1 MKKINQA
8 QHRSDGNDND
18 DNYST
23 SIREATLGTA
33 VQSRRLVNYNSKAF
47 RILEQLFKASEPK
60 HSSYRFATRAE
71 RNAMRRLVRAGLIK
85 AETEEESM
93 HDNNSNCCITSS
105 SHLYT
110 KYSITLAGRAHY
122 VAAELG
128 LSFPQLCYL
137 ACARNAVHNFIFT
150 DDRVFFAKDVYT
162 IFGLVFKDISP
173 SITRWELARK
183 GFLARYAWHISSLV
197 RPHFVELE
205 RRYATVMDE
214 LYHWMKKEYDRQ
226 FAEAMHDPVIAKIV
240 VGPAQP
246 PITEGKR
253 AE

>member
-1 MKKINQA
+1 MNKMKQA

-18 DNYST
+18 DSYCT
-23 SIREATLGTA
+23 GIRDATLGIA
-33 VQSRRLVNYNSKAF
+33 VHCRRLVNYNSKAF
-47 RILEQLFKASEPK
+47 RILDQLFKTSEPK
-60 HSSYRFATRAE
+60 HCCCRFATRAE
-71 RNAMRRLVRAGLIK
+71 RNAMRRLVRAGFIK

-93 HDNNSNCCITSS
+93 HNNNNCCTASS

-128 LSFPQLCYL
+128 LSLPQLCYL
-137 ACARNAVHNFIFT
+137 ACARNAVHNSIIT
-150 DDRVFFAKDVYT
+150 DGRVFFAKDVYT

-197 RPHFVELE
+197 TPHFAELE

-214 LYHWMKKEYDRQ
+214 LFHWMKKEYDRQ
-226 FAEAMHDPVIAKIV
+226 FAEAMYDPVIAKMVI
-240 VGPAQP
+240 GLAQQ
-246 PITEGKR
+246 PIPEGR

>member
-1 MKKINQA
+1 MKKIKQV

-18 DNYST
+18 NICIG
-23 SIREATLGTA
+23 IRQATPGIA

-60 HSSYRFATRAE
+60 HCYQFATRAE
-71 RNAMRRLVRAGLIK
+71 RNAMHRLVRAGLIK

-93 HDNNSNCCITSS
+93 HDDNNCCTTSRGS
-105 SHLYT
+105 YLYT
-110 KYSITLAGRAHY
+110 RYSITLAGRAHY

-137 ACARNAVHNFIFT
+137 ACARNAVHNSILT
-150 DDRVFFAKDVYT
+150 DGRVFFAKDVYT

-173 SITRWELARK
+173 SITGWELARK
-183 GFLARYAWHISSLV
+183 GFLARYAWHISSV
-197 RPHFVELE
+197 VTAHFAELE

-226 FAEAMHDPVIAKIV
+226 FAEAIRDPVIAKMV
-240 VGPAQP
+240 VGLAQP
-246 PITEGKR
+246 PIPEGER